1 RREDAAGAP
10 EQTAEREQA
19 QPTGRLLDA
28 VDGVLELRLGSAGKE
43 LNHQGLEVG
52 LGGGI
57 SDGESD
63 DRESPDH
70 DRKHRE
76 ETGEREGEGV
86 VAGLAL
92 AVRGQHT
99 SWKIALGALE
109 QTLYLRARRRGGSP
123 PGAQAP
129 PRT

>member
-1 RREDAAGAP
+1 
-10 EQTAEREQA
+10 
-19 QPTGRLLDA
+19 
-28 VDGVLELRLGSAGKE
+28 
-43 LNHQGLEVG
+43 
-52 LGGGI
+52 I

-92 AVRGQHT
+92 AVGGQDT
-99 SWKIALGALE
+99 SWKSALGALE
-109 QTLYLRARRRGGSP
+109 QTLYLRPRRRDVSP
-123 PGAQAP
+123 PAARAFRQTCARPSRAGRSIRCRRSEEHTSELQ
-129 PRT
+129 